1 MMARLAAQL
10 LAGSRASSVSEVLE
24 RCVAIQAQELRA
36 GYLGVRARSTGLARS
51 DVDESLASGAAVVT
65 WLNRGTLH
73 LVRSEDYPWLHALTT
88 PQLATGNATRLRQ
101 EGLSPAQADQAVDV
115 IRHALAGGPMTR
127 TGLRETLNARA
138 IPTAGQ
144 ALVHLL
150 FKATL
155 AGVCVR
161 GPLVGGEQ
169 AFVLVSDWLGRQ
181 YRWTRDEALRE
192 LGIRY
197 LDGHAP
203 ATDRDLAKWAG
214 ICLGNARA
222 ALAGLSPPIY
232 DTDVP
237 PPTLLG
243 PWDEV
248 LMGWASRDWV
258 LDGAQGAAIVG
269 GVFRPIALVEGRAVA
284 TWSVATGD
292 LRPFVALP
300 DMIASALEADL
311 ADVRRFL
318 AGQNCVT

>member
-1 MMARLAAQL
+1 
-10 LAGSRASSVSEVLE
+10 VLE

-51 DVDESLASGAAVVT
+51 DVDQALASGAAVIT
-65 WLNRGTLH
+65 SLARGTLH
-73 LVRSEDYPWLHALTT
+73 LIRSEDYPWLHVLT

-101 EGLSPAQADQAVDV
+101 EGLSPAQADEAVGV
-115 IRHALAGGPMTR
+115 IRGALAGGPITR
-127 TGLRETLNARA
+127 AGLREVVDARG

-150 FKATL
+150 LKATL

-181 YRWTRDEALRE
+181 GHWTREQALRE
-192 LGIRY
+192 LGVRY
-197 LDGHAP
+197 LAGHVP

-214 ICLGNARA
+214 IGQRDARA
-222 ALAGLSPPIY
+222 ALAGVSPPVY
-232 DTDVP
+232 DVDVP

-243 PWDEV
+243 PWDEL
-248 LMGWASRDWV
+248 LMGWESRDWV
-258 LDGAQGAAIVG
+258 LDDAQGTVVLG
-269 GVFRPIALVEGRAVA
+269 GIFRPFALVEGRAVA
-284 TWSVATGD
+284 TWSVTTGE
-292 LRPFVALP
+292 LRPFATLP
-300 DMIASALEADL
+300 DSAAPALAAEL

-318 AGQNCVT
+318 GDHS

>member
-1 MMARLAAQL
+1 MKARLAAQL
-10 LAGSRASSVSEVLE
+10 VSGRRATSVPEVLE

-51 DVDESLASGAAVVT
+51 DVDQALTSGAAVVT

-73 LVRSEDYPWLHALTT
+73 LVRSDDYPWLHALTT
-88 PQLATGNATRLRQ
+88 PQLATANAARLRQ
-101 EGLSPAQADQAVDV
+101 EGASTEADEAVRV
-115 IRHALAGGPMTR
+115 IRDALADGPMTR
-127 TGLRETLNARA
+127 TGLREVLDARA

-161 GPLVGGEQ
+161 GPFVAGEQ

-181 YRWTRDEALRE
+181 RRWSGEEAMRE
-192 LGIRY
+192 LGVRY
-197 LDGHAP
+197 LAGHAP

-214 ICLGNARA
+214 ITLRDARG
-222 ALAGLSPPIY
+222 ALAGLSPPAY
-232 DTDVP
+232 EADVP

-258 LDGAQGAAIVG
+258 LDSVQGTVIVG

-284 TWSVATGD
+284 TWSVATGE

-300 DMIASALEADL
+300 DRVAAALEAEL

-318 AGQNCVT
+318 AS